1 MAAQKDKRT
10 PLMQQYLSI
19 KKKYPDAIL
28 LFRVGDF
35 YETFG
40 EDAVKTANT
49 LGIVLTKRGNGSE
62 AETALAGFP
71 YHALNTYLP
80 KLVRAGMRVA
90 ICEQLE
96 DPKKAKKI
104 VKRGVTEV
112 ITPGLAYSDD
122 VLEKDKNN
130 FLAALYRGKKFYGL
144 ALLDVSTGEFYVAR
158 GQAEYIAKLLNNFQ
172 PKEILLSRS
181 DEEDFRR
188 HFDFKS
194 HIFYP
199 DDWVFQ
205 EDYARELLTAK
216 FKTASLKG
224 FGIDDMTESIIAAG
238 AVLHYLKQNLNHQTD
253 HIRRIARLADDH
265 YVWLDRFTMRNLELI
280 DSPHGKEATLLNVL
294 DKTLTPMGGRLIRR
308 WLAFP
313 LKSAEAINE
322 RLEITSA
329 LVKNDELR
337 ENTAANLKGIGDLER
352 ILSRIVTHKANPREI
367 WQLHRAV
374 EHTRPLKASF
384 ERSGN
389 EILQATA
396 AQLNDLDELTS
407 LIEKYLVP
415 DPPVNLSK
423 GGVIRGGVSAELDE
437 LRDVSEHARE
447 KLDEILQREIQRTGI
462 ASLKIGFN
470 NVFGYYLEVRNK
482 YKNQVPDEWIRKQT
496 LTASERYITSE
507 LKTLEEK
514 ILGAEEKILELEQ
527 ALYTELLDQIKR
539 FVVPVQNN
547 ARVLA
552 RVDVLLSF
560 ARTAIRNHY
569 VRPEINDSDIL
580 EIHDGRHP
588 VIEQQ
593 LPETETYVANDVYLD
608 RKTQQILMITGPN
621 MSGKSAFL
629 RQTALIAIM
638 AQTGSFVPAH
648 SAKIGLLDR
657 IFTRVGASDNIA
669 MGESTF
675 MVEMNETASILNNLS
690 ERSLILLDEIGRG
703 TSTYDGISIAWAIA
717 EYLHEHPARP
727 KTLFA
732 THYHE
737 LNEMEKHFERIKNYH
752 VSVKEYK
759 DKVIFVRKLVE
770 GGSEHS
776 FGIHVAKLAGMPP
789 YVIRKAEKMLKKLEE
804 THRQDQIKEKL
815 SEKEPVQLTFFQLDD
830 PLLEDIR
837 DMILKSDINQMTPVE
852 ALNLLHEIKTKLIKT
867 K

>member
-1 MAAQKDKRT
+1 MAATKDKRT
-10 PLMQQYLSI
+10 PLMQQYFGI

-40 EDAVKTANT
+40 EDAVKTADT

-130 FLAALYRGKKFYGL
+130 FLAALYRGKKIYGL

-158 GQAEYIAKLLNNFQ
+158 GQAEYIAKILNNFHPQ
-172 PKEILLSRS
+172 EILLPRT
-181 DEEDFRR
+181 DEEDFYKK
-188 HFDFKS
+188 FGVKT

-205 EDYARELLTAK
+205 EDYARELLTSK
-216 FKTASLKG
+216 FETASLKG

-238 AVLHYLKQNLNHQTD
+238 AILHYLKQNLNHQTG
-253 HIRRIARLADDH
+253 HIRRIARLADDQ

-313 LKSAEAINE
+313 LKSINAINQ

-329 LVKNDELR
+329 LVKDDELR
-337 ENTAANLKGIGDLER
+337 ENTALNLKGIGDPER
-352 ILSRIVTHKANPREI
+352 ILSRIVTGKANPREI
-367 WQLHRAV
+367 WQLHRAL
-374 EHTRPLKASF
+374 EHTRPIKRNFLQNENPSLQTLAS
-384 ERSGN
+384 
-389 EILQATA
+389 EIEEPG
-396 AQLNDLDELTS
+396 ELTA
-407 LIEKYLVP
+407 LIEKYLNT

-423 GGVIRGGVSAELDE
+423 GGVIRNGVSEELDE
-437 LRDVSEHARE
+437 LRDITRHARE
-447 KLDEILQREIQRTGI
+447 KLDEILQREIRRTGI
-462 ASLKIGFN
+462 TSLKIGFN

-482 YKNQVPDEWIRKQT
+482 FKNHVPEDWIRKQT
-496 LTASERYITSE
+496 LTASERYITPE
-507 LKTLEEK
+507 LKELEEK

-527 ALYTELLDQIKR
+527 TLYAELLEKISH
-539 FVVPVQNN
+539 FVLPVQKN
-547 ARVLA
+547 ARILA
-552 RVDVLLSF
+552 QIDVLLSF

-569 VRPEINDSDIL
+569 VRPEINNSDVL
-580 EIHDGRHP
+580 EIHEGRHP
-588 VIEQQ
+588 VIELQ
-593 LPETETYVANDVYLD
+593 LPETESYVANDIYLD
-608 RKTQQILMITGPN
+608 RNHRQILMITGPN

-638 AQTGSFVPAH
+638 AQIGSFVPAR

-717 EYLHEHPARP
+717 EYLHEHPTRP

-737 LNEMEKHFERIKNYH
+737 LNEMENHFERIKNFH
-752 VSVKEYK
+752 VSVKEFK
-759 DKVIFVRKLVE
+759 DKVIFVRKLIE
-770 GGSEHS
+770 GGSKHS
-776 FGIHVAKLAGMPP
+776 FGIHVAKLAGMPA

-815 SEKEPVQLTFFQLDD
+815 SEKDPVQLTFFQLDD
-830 PLLEDIR
+830 PLLEEIR
-837 DMILKSDINQMTPVE
+837 DLILESDINQMTPVE
-852 ALNLLHEIKTKLIKT
+852 ALNLLNEIKTKLIK

>member
-482 YKNQVPDEWIRKQT
+482 YKNQVPEEWIRKQT